1 MKVIL
6 KQDVKGTGKKNEVIE
21 VSDGYAMNFLI
32 KRNLAVKADAV
43 KLSENL
49 AQKQAE
55 ERQLAIKRQ
64 EAKDLLT
71 KIEKIELITYIKT
84 GDNGKVF
91 GSITSKEIAEEFE
104 KYGYKIDKKQINLEK
119 NIKEPG
125 LFTIEVKLLS
135 GIIAKVK
142 LSVVAK

>member
-21 VSDGYAMNFLI
+21 VSDGYATNFLI
-32 KRNLAVKADAV
+32 KKNLAVKADAV

-55 ERQLAIKRQ
+55 ERQLAIKKQ

-71 KIEKIELITYIKT
+71 KIEKLELVTYIKT
-84 GDNGKVF
+84 GENGKVF
-91 GSITSKEIAEEFE
+91 GSVTSKEISEEFE
-104 KYGYKIDKKQINLEK
+104 KSGYQIDKKQISLEK

-125 LFTIEVKLLS
+125 LFTIEVKLHS